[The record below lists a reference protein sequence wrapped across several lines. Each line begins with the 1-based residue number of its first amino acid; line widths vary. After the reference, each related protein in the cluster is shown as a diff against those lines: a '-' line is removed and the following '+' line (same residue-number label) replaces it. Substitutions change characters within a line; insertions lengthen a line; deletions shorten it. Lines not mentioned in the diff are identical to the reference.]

1 MMNVII
7 NDTIKAQCER
17 LQIEGMKSPKFS
29 ITETSQG
36 TCSEATLG
44 DAGTLKIRAYAKDED
59 LFQLFYTDAVTI
71 KTESGL
77 ILKGTLVGIES
88 QETLPNVADLEIQL
102 LYSEQKLAQLGK

>member
-17 LQIEGMKSPKFS
+17 LQVEGMKSPKFS
-29 ITETSQG
+29 ITETPQG

-44 DAGTLKIRAYAKDED
+44 DAGTLKIRVYAKDED
-59 LFQLFYTDAVTI
+59 LIKLLYTDAVTI

-77 ILKGTLVGIES
+77 TLKGTLVGIEN
-88 QETLPNVADLEIQL
+88 QRTLPNVADLEIRL
-102 LYSEQKLAQLGK
+102 LRS